1 MSDLDDPDRPRP
13 VVKRRPRQQ
22 SGQAVSGAGRAA
34 TPQPAR
40 PAPVRK
46 APAPKAAKPR
56 KKGGLIWKLMLFAL
70 LFPVVWVLVYRFV
83 PIPGTSLMVL
93 RALEGETIKRSPKS
107 IDEISPN
114 LIRAVIAAEDSRF
127 CLHDGFEWEAMK
139 AAWKANQQGRR
150 LRGASTISQQTAKNV
165 FLWPQRSYVRK
176 AMEVPFTVLMET
188 LWPKRRIME
197 AYLNV
202 AEWGDGIFGAEAA
215 AQHHFGKSARS
226 LTTREAARLAAV
238 LPSPRRWSA
247 SNPSSRVARRAARI
261 ERSARIVRNSGLDAC
276 IRGEKVPGS

>member
-1 MSDLDDPDRPRP
+1 MSDTDDPDRPRP
-13 VVKRRPRQQ
+13 VVKRRPNQR
-22 SGQAVSGAGRAA
+22 SGQAATAGARPVAA
-34 TPQPAR
+34 PAR
-40 PAPVRK
+40 PQSK
-46 APAPKAAKPR
+46 PAPKAAKPR
-56 KKGGLIWKLMLFAL
+56 KKGGLIWKLMLLAL
-70 LFPVVWVLVYRFV
+70 LFPVIWVLLYRFV
-83 PIPGTSLMVL
+83 PIPGTSLMIL
-93 RALEGETIKRSPKS
+93 RAAEGATIQRSPKS
-107 IDEISPN
+107 IDDISPN

-127 CLHDGFEWEAMK
+127 CLHDGFEWEAMR
-139 AAWKANQQGRR
+139 AAWEANKQGRR

-176 AMEVPFTVLMET
+176 AMEVPFTILMET